1 VTGPD
6 AGEEAR
12 ADMLGTTVVL
22 AVVLL
27 MFLVGRSDCG
37 GACTSRLHKIVQA
50 LWLCYDKSAA
60 LVACRVTLTCLIAT
74 NGLRRHAIVVYA

>member
-6 AGEEAR
+6 AGEEVR
-12 ADMLGTTVVL
+12 ADVLGTTAVL

-37 GACTSRLHKIVQA
+37 GACTNELYKIVQT
-50 LWLCYDKSAA
+50 LWLRYDFFAA
-60 LVACRVTLTCLIAT
+60 VLGCRVTLT
-74 NGLRRHAIVVYA
+74 

>member
-12 ADMLGTTVVL
+12 ADSLGTTAVL

-27 MFLVGRSDCG
+27 MFLVGESECG
-37 GACTSRLHKIVQA
+37 GACTNQLHIIVQV
-50 LWLCYDKSAA
+50 LWLQSVVSAA
-60 LVACRVTLTCLIAT
+60 FV
-74 NGLRRHAIVVYA
+74 